1 MTAFPGTSA
10 TRKLGARQA
19 MAYPSVKQASVLKD
33 HPVFLPQGGDQVLRA
48 IQGHDLAV
56 IDDRNPV
63 A

>member
-1 MTAFPGTSA
+1 
-10 TRKLGARQA
+10 